1 MKTEAVRYQVLSG
14 YESQITNCD
23 VENVVD
29 FVDIRKVRIL
39 KIVDKVNASVLD

>member
-1 MKTEAVRYQVLSG
+1 MNTEAERYQVLSG

-23 VENVVD
+23 VGNVLD

-39 KIVDKVNASVLD
+39 TIVDKVNASVLD